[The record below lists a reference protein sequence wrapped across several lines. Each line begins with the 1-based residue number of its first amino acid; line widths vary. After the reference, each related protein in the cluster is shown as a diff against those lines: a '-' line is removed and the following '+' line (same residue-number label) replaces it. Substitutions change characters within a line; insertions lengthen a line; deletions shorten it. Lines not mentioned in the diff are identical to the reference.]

1 MVRAV
6 LKLPAAWEPQALVT
20 LGRPAS
26 VAKQKLRKPID
37 EVVVVVPRVIEDDPQ
52 YQDTDVGRS
61 LLPFA
66 ACGQREKQS
75 RGRGL
80 ELPRR
85 IASMHRSF
93 MMKAT
98 VAVLGGTGHEGR
110 GLAMRWANAG
120 HPVIVGSRD
129 AERARAAAEAL
140 LRQAPRGSVA
150 GTDNRTAAE
159 RCDIAVLTVP
169 YVAHRDFWR
178 VSGTCP
184 RPIRFSV
191 DVTRAAGASESTRV
205 QLPPE
210 TSAAMA
216 AQALL
221 GPEVRVV
228 VGLSERIGAIARDSG
243 RAGGL

>member
-1 MVRAV
+1 
-6 LKLPAAWEPQALVT
+6 
-20 LGRPAS
+20 
-26 VAKQKLRKPID
+26 
-37 EVVVVVPRVIEDDPQ
+37 
-52 YQDTDVGRS
+52 
-61 LLPFA
+61 
-66 ACGQREKQS
+66 
-75 RGRGL
+75 L

-85 IASMHRSF
+85 IANMHRSF

-169 YVAHRDFWR
+169 YVAHRETLEGVR
-178 VSGTCP
+178 NAL
-184 RPIRFSV
+184 RRKILV
-191 DVTRAAGASESTRV
+191 DVTVPLVPPKVTRV

-228 VGLSERIGAIARDSG
+228 SAFQNVSAHLLETVDAPVDCDVLVCGDDKAARDIVVALAGAAGMRGIHGGVLANSVAAEALTSVLIFINGRYKTKASG
-243 RAGGL
+243 IRFTGIPDRPSAADEA